1 MASHPSREAIPPPI
15 VPITPTRSRVA
26 GIDLAN
32 GENWVCIDPDLDPQ
46 QPIRRFGTFT
56 CDITA
61 MIAWL
66 RSHGITSAAME
77 ATGPYWFQVYRE
89 LTAAGIEAVLVDPR
103 QTRNPRN
110 RKTDMLDCQ
119 HIWQMHA
126 HGLLSAAF
134 VPDHAV
140 QALRTH
146 LRFRQDRERRSCE
159 ALTAVHDALARMNI
173 KLSLVL
179 TDLGSETGQRIITA
193 ILGGERNATVLATL
207 RDPHCKKPPE
217 QFIKAL
223 EGTWRSEDIFLL
235 KHAHADYRA
244 QLSAIADA
252 DRAINDLLPSLY
264 AKPSEDVAITRKRS
278 THKTRFA
285 FEAQEAAAGLV
296 GVDLA
301 AIDGIAPHTVL
312 NFLGEIGFSVAPWP
326 SSKAFCA
333 WMGLCPNPRRSGGK
347 TSGHAR
353 TTANRAA
360 SILKAAAHGLTNK
373 NSHMGRRFAAQ
384 AKRKGRTS
392 AIKDA
397 AHRYARIIYAM
408 MATRMPYDAARMTP
422 RLSPRQQQRRLEHL
436 QQRAKELGMTLVP
449 AQTPAA

>member
-1 MASHPSREAIPPPI
+1 MASHPSREATPPPI

-26 GIDLAN
+26 GVDLAN
-32 GENWVCIDPDLDPQ
+32 GEHWVCIDPDLDPQ
-46 QPIRRFGTFT
+46 PIRRFGTFT
-56 CDITA
+56 RDIAA

-66 RSHGITSAAME
+66 RSHGITSVAME

-126 HGLLSAAF
+126 HSLLSAAF

-159 ALTAVHDALARMNI
+159 AITAVHDALARMNI

-179 TDLGSETGQRIITA
+179 SDLGSATGQRVITA
-193 ILGGERNATVLATL
+193 ILGGERDATVLAAL
-207 RDPHCKKPPE
+207 RDPHCQKPPE

-223 EGTWRSEDIFLL
+223 EGTWRAEDLFLL

-244 QLSAIADA
+244 QLAAIADA
-252 DRAINDLLPSLY
+252 DQSINALLPSLY
-264 AKPSEDVAITRKRS
+264 AKPPQEVAIVRKRS
-278 THKTRFA
+278 THKTRFS
-285 FEAQEAAAGLV
+285 FEAQAAAAGLV

-301 AIDGIAPHTVL
+301 AIEGIAPHTVL
-312 NFLGEIGFSVAPWP
+312 NFLGEIGFSVAPWT
-326 SSKAFCA
+326 SSKAFCS
-333 WMGLCPNPRRSGGK
+333 WLGLCPNPRRSGGR

-373 NSHMGRRFAAQ
+373 DSPMGRRFAIR
-384 AKRKGRTS
+384 AKRKGRS
-392 AIKDA
+392 AAIKDA

-408 MATRMPYDAARMTP
+408 MATKTPFDPTRLTP
-422 RLSPRQQQRRLEHL
+422 RLSPRQQQRRIEHL
-436 QQRAKELGMTLVP
+436 QERAKELGMALVP
-449 AQTPAA
+449 AQSPAA